1 MQYAVIFLIVAVGI
15 ISFFYPR
22 IKNIVLSS
30 TNKGSK
36 ADYQKLKR
44 DIESVIDSD
53 DKALARYDELYATFI
68 AYNEL
73 LRDNDQ
79 AELTGELPLKGTL
92 FDIADL
98 MTVNT
103 FGSVRFPIT
112 ENQKKRRRRTEREQ
126 DKHTYPIF
134 MEASKLHLNAG
145 FCLLPM
151 SFVPLGEETS
161 LTILYGLAKE
171 SLLES
176 GTFAVKRG
184 DKLILDTIFDHFTY
198 IVTDVGAIE
207 EKDTEYMKAKDG
219 ANELMLLFFTPNQ
232 AKRFCVY
239 ATLEQ
244 E

>member
-1 MQYAVIFLIVAVGI
+1 MQYALIILIVAIGI
-15 ISFFYPR
+15 VSFFYPR

-30 TNKGSK
+30 TNRVSE
-36 ADYQKLKR
+36 ADYQKLKK
-44 DIESVIDSD
+44 DIESAVERD
-53 DKALARYDELYATFI
+53 DEALAKYDELYTTFI

-79 AELTGELPLKGTL
+79 AELTGELPQKGKL
-92 FDIADL
+92 FDVADL
-98 MTVNT
+98 MPVNT
-103 FGSVRFPIT
+103 FGSIQFPISEKT
-112 ENQKKRRRRTEREQ
+112 RRRRRTEREQ
-126 DKHTYPIF
+126 NMRTYPIF

-198 IVTDVGAIE
+198 IVTDIGGIE
-207 EKDTEYMKAKDG
+207 ENDTEYMKANDG

-232 AKRFCVY
+232 TKRFCVY
-239 ATLEQ
+239 ATLDGE
-244 E
+244 

>member
-1 MQYAVIFLIVAVGI
+1 MQYALIILIVAIGI
-15 ISFFYPR
+15 VSFFYPI

-30 TNKGSK
+30 TNRGSR
-36 ADYQKLKR
+36 ADYQKLKK
-44 DIESVIDSD
+44 DIESAVERD
-53 DKALARYDELYATFI
+53 DEALAKYDELYTTFI

-73 LRDNDQ
+73 LRSNDQ

-126 DKHTYPIF
+126 DKRTYPIF

-145 FCLLPM
+145 FCLMPM
-151 SFVPLGEETS
+151 SYIPLGEETS

-171 SLLES
+171 TLLES

-184 DKLILDTIFDHFTY
+184 DKLILDTIFDHFTN
-198 IVTDVGAIE
+198 IVTDIGAIE
-207 EKDTEYMKAKDG
+207 ENDTEYMKAKDG
-219 ANELMLLFFTPNQ
+219 ATELMLLFFTPNQ
-232 AKRFCVY
+232 TKHFCVY

>member
-44 DIESVIDSD
+44 DIESAIDSD
-53 DKALARYDELYATFI
+53 DKALARYDELYTTFI

-79 AELTGELPLKGTL
+79 AELTGELPQKGKL
-92 FDIADL
+92 FDVADL
-98 MTVNT
+98 MPVNT
-103 FGSVRFPIT
+103 FGSVRFPT
-112 ENQKKRRRRTEREQ
+112 AEKLKRRRAEREQ

-151 SFVPLGEETS
+151 SYVPLGEETS
-161 LTILYGLAKE
+161 LTVLYGLAKE

-198 IVTDVGAIE
+198 IVTDIGAIE
-207 EKDTEYMKAKDG
+207 ENDTEYMKAKDG

-232 AKRFCVY
+232 TKRFCVY
-239 ATLEQ
+239 ATLDGE
-244 E
+244 

>member
-1 MQYAVIFLIVAVGI
+1 MQYALIILIVAIGI
-15 ISFFYPR
+15 VSFFYPK

-36 ADYQKLKR
+36 ADYQKLKK
-44 DIESVIDSD
+44 DIESAVERD
-53 DKALARYDELYATFI
+53 DEALAKYDELYTTFI

-79 AELTGELPLKGTL
+79 AELTGELPQKGKL
-92 FDIADL
+92 FDVADL
-98 MTVNT
+98 MPVNT
-103 FGSVRFPIT
+103 FGSVRFPT
-112 ENQKKRRRRTEREQ
+112 AEKPKRRRAEREQ

-151 SFVPLGEETS
+151 SYVPLGEETS
-161 LTILYGLAKE
+161 LTVLYGLAKE

-198 IVTDVGAIE
+198 IVTDIGGIE
-207 EKDTEYMKAKDG
+207 ENDTEYMKAKDG

-232 AKRFCVY
+232 TKRFCVN

>member
-1 MQYAVIFLIVAVGI
+1 MQYALIILIVAIGI
-15 ISFFYPR
+15 VSFFYPR
-22 IKNIVLSS
+22 IKNIVLFS
-30 TNKGSK
+30 TNRGSR
-36 ADYQKLKR
+36 ADYQKLKK
-44 DIESVIDSD
+44 DIESAVERD
-53 DKALARYDELYATFI
+53 DEALAKYDELYTTFI

-73 LRDNDQ
+73 LRSNDQ
-79 AELTGELPLKGTL
+79 AELTGELPQKGKL
-92 FDIADL
+92 FDVADL
-98 MTVNT
+98 MPVNT
-103 FGSVRFPIT
+103 FGSVRFPT
-112 ENQKKRRRRTEREQ
+112 AENPKRRRAEREQ

-151 SFVPLGEETS
+151 SYVPLGEETS
-161 LTILYGLAKE
+161 LTVLYGLAKE

-198 IVTDVGAIE
+198 IVTDIGAIE
-207 EKDTEYMKAKDG
+207 ENDTEYMKAKDG
-219 ANELMLLFFTPNQ
+219 ATELMLLFFTPNQ

>member
-15 ISFFYPR
+15 VSFFYPR

-30 TNKGSK
+30 TNRGSR
-36 ADYQKLKR
+36 ANYQQLKK
-44 DIESVIDSD
+44 DIESAIYSVDE
-53 DKALARYDELYATFI
+53 ALAKYDELYATFI

-73 LRDNDQ
+73 LRNNDQ
-79 AELTGELPLKGTL
+79 AELTDELPLKGTL
-92 FDIADL
+92 FDVADL
-98 MTVNT
+98 MPVNT
-103 FGSVRFPIT
+103 FGSVRFPMA
-112 ENQKKRRRRTEREQ
+112 ENPKKRRRRTEREQ

-151 SFVPLGEETS
+151 SYVPLGEETS
-161 LTILYGLAKE
+161 LTVLYGLAKE

-176 GTFAVKRG
+176 GAFGIIRG

-198 IVTDVGAIE
+198 IVTDIGAIE
-207 EKDTEYMKAKDG
+207 ENDTEYMKAKDG

-232 AKRFCVY
+232 TKRFCVY
-239 ATLEQ
+239 ATLDGE
-244 E
+244 